1 MLHSTVLA
9 DPLEAEVDVAVH
21 AHPSHPEDHWDR
33 YRGSIALADLLD
45 CILRKTG
52 A

>member
-1 MLHSTVLA
+1 MLDPRMFEHHS
-9 DPLEAEVDVAVH
+9 D
-21 AHPSHPEDHWDR
+21 PSHLEDHWDR
-33 YRGSIALADLLD
+33 YRSRTALADLLD